1 MSNRLFKRSVMQ
13 LTNAS
18 NAVFMLAGK
27 EAEALG
33 NTKID
38 TENSFWGS

>member
-1 MSNRLFKRSVMQ
+1 MQ

-33 NTKID
+33 SAVIN
-38 TENSFWGS
+38 TENSSWDS

>member
-1 MSNRLFKRSVMQ
+1 MQ

-18 NAVFMLAGK
+18 NAVFMPAAM

-33 NTKID
+33 NTEID
-38 TENSFWGS
+38 TENSSWGS